1 MWEIYT
7 RILFFRSLTNFSV
20 IKTNM
25 KFAAAI
31 VSAVAIFAKQSA
43 AVEFSFGNFF
53 DNAASQLTNL
63 TSNQETSKSLQ
74 D

>member
-1 MWEIYT
+1 
-7 RILFFRSLTNFSV
+7 
-20 IKTNM
+20 M

-53 DNAASQLTNL
+53 DSAASQLTNL

-74 D
+74 DKVAQV